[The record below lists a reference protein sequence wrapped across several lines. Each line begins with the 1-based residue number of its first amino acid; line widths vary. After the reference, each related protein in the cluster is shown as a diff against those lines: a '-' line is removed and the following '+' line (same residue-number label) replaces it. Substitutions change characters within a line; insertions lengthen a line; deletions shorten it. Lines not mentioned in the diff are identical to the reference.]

1 MTCALHAPNLP
12 QPKLVSV
19 NGTVIARAAIAR
31 EVQHHPASK
40 PVEAWQAAARA
51 LVVRELLLQ
60 EAHRLGLP
68 AEPRADA
75 DGRRETEEEALIRA
89 VHEREVTTPEPDV
102 ETCRRYYRQNC
113 KAFRSAPLYEAAHI
127 LFAARRDQPAAFA
140 EARAIAAAVLAELA
154 QAPHRFGEFAR
165 LHSACPSA
173 AHGGNLGQIGA
184 GQTTP
189 EFEQALIALAPGAMS
204 RQPVESRY
212 GFHIIRLDRKIEGR
226 ELPFEL
232 VAGRIADY
240 LREAVTRR
248 AAAQYLARLVSR
260 ADIRGVALADAAAHR
275 VN

>member
-1 MTCALHAPNLP
+1 M
-12 QPKLVSV
+12 S
-19 NGTVIARAAIAR
+19 R
-31 EVQHHPASK
+31 PAG
-40 PVEAWQAAARA
+40 AT
-51 LVVRELLLQ
+51 
-60 EAHRLGLP
+60 
-68 AEPRADA
+68 
-75 DGRRETEEEALIRA
+75 TE
-89 VHEREVTTPEPDV
+89 
-102 ETCRRYYRQNC
+102 QNR

-140 EARAIAAAVLAELA
+140 AARGRSPPRCSPSLRRRRSAS
-154 QAPHRFGEFAR
+154 PNSRR